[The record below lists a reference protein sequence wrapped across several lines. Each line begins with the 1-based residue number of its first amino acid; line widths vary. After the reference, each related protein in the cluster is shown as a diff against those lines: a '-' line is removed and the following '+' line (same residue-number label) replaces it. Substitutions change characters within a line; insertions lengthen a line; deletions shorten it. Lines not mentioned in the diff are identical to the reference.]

1 MITDV
6 VSDTKNITNMKI
18 FVSIA
23 CFMDIDIINTI
34 DDCLLKATHQENITF
49 GVCLQYDPSDNF
61 FEKYDN
67 HPQVKIVK
75 IHYTE
80 AKGPAYARGLIYDLF
95 TDEDYFFQIDCHTRF
110 FQDWDE
116 EIIDRYKYCCSIYP
130 KVVIS
135 HYPININNMN
145 KPEHYKQIAHI
156 STVRCIDINH
166 GIKTHGRFINV
177 DTPPTESYGIS
188 AAMLF
193 FDKNTYRDV
202 PFDKEI
208 YHGLQ
213 FEEQTVLAAR
223 YWTHGY
229 NIYQMNKH
237 IIATEYIT
245 NTTRYNVKPP
255 TNYTLKK
262 ETYDKLCHIMK
273 LNYNEKYVNHT
284 NSLLGTERTIE
295 DYYRLLNIYDN
306 VISTYQDN
314 YLHKSKITNNSNIV
328 KYSKKILILVLS
340 SPGVYEKTN
349 NISLHTWASNL
360 PANIQVLFYYGN
372 SNARNSSNNN
382 ANEIT
387 IACDDNRDN
396 ILLKTIQMFQYAS
409 NNLDFD
415 YVLRLCA
422 CSYIN
427 IQKLQSFVAQLPND
441 LVFSGPINTLSE
453 GAAIRLN
460 LDRIQFITG
469 ANMLFS
475 KDVINKL
482 VLNIN
487 RFDYKKF
494 GRVDDVA
501 ISLFIN
507 ENIIKRE
514 KWFLQSWI
522 HIDLSTMNN
531 ILQLKSNNSYHYHYN
546 HRFFLEH
553 LMNFHNKYHLG

>member
-1 MITDV
+1 MANFIH
-6 VSDTKNITNMKI
+6 NNNNKI

-23 CFMDIDIINTI
+23 CFMDNDIINTI
-34 DDCLLKATHQENITF
+34 DDCLAKSKYPENIIF

-67 HPQVKIVK
+67 HPQVKVVK
-75 IHYTE
+75 MPYCE

-110 FQDWDE
+110 FQYWDDK
-116 EIIDRYKYCCSIYP
+116 IINHYKHCCSIYP

-145 KPEHYKQIAHI
+145 NEDHSKQIAHI
-156 STVRCIDINH
+156 STVRCIDIHN
-166 GIKTHGRFINV
+166 GIKTHGRFINSNS
-177 DTPPTESYGIS
+177 PPKESYGIS

-193 FDKNTYRDV
+193 FDKHTYYTV

-208 YHGLQ
+208 YGGLQ

-229 NIYQMNKH
+229 NIYQMNEH
-237 IIATEYIT
+237 VIATEYIT
-245 NTTRYNVKPP
+245 NTARYNVRPS
-255 TNYTLKK
+255 TNPILKQN
-262 ETYDKLCHIMK
+262 THNKLYHIMK
-273 LNYNEKYVNHT
+273 LKYDDTYVNNT

-295 DYYRLLNIYDN
+295 DYYRFLQIYDT
-306 VISTYQDN
+306 VVSTYPDN
-314 YLHKSKITNNSNIV
+314 YLHKSKITNTSNNV
-328 KYSKKILILVLS
+328 NYSKKILILVLS

-360 PANIQVLFYYGN
+360 PSNIRILFYYGN
-372 SNARNSSNNN
+372 SNTRNNN
-382 ANEIT
+382 NNSNEIT
-387 IACDDNRDN
+387 IDCDDNRDN
-396 ILLKTIQMFQYAS
+396 ILLKTIKMFQYAT
-409 NNLDFD
+409 NNFDFDFD

-453 GAAIRLN
+453 GAASRLN
-460 LDRIQFITG
+460 LDRIPFITG

-487 RFDYKKF
+487 NFDYKRY

-507 ENIIKRE
+507 ENVIKRE
-514 KWFLQSWI
+514 KWVLQSWI
-522 HIDLSTMNN
+522 HIDFSTMKN
-531 ILQLKSNNSYHYHYN
+531 ILQLKINNFYHYHYN